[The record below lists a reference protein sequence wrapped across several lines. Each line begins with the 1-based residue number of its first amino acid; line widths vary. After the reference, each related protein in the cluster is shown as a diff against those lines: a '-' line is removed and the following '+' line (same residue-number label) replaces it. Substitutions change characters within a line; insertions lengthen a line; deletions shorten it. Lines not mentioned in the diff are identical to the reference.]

1 MGILEYPRGSSPP
14 NWVATFSSNLFHL
27 PPTLTIF
34 GVELHPSLSRSLI
47 QCDFGRQMIEDMV
60 GIRSSEQQE
69 RYIYAQRV
77 VFQQRICHSNK
88 TERHILI
95 VGFIYQIVLV
105 SYERIVSQRRGEG
118 AERNKYLNPF
128 QNNFLFFLLYLFKFS
143 RFIVDV
149 TKELIHSVY

>member
-1 MGILEYPRGSSPP
+1 
-14 NWVATFSSNLFHL
+14 
-27 PPTLTIF
+27 
-34 GVELHPSLSRSLI
+34 
-47 QCDFGRQMIEDMV
+47 MIEDMV
-60 GIRSSEQQE
+60 GIRSCEQQE

-105 SYERIVSQRRGEG
+105 SYERIVSQKNGRGV
-118 AERNKYLNPF
+118 ERNEYSNPF
-128 QNNFLFFLLYLFKFS
+128 QCNFLEIYFFFFICFKFS

-149 TKELIHSVY
+149 MKELIHSVYGACNLRKNNRDFFTSSFTINSSFST

>member
-1 MGILEYPRGSSPP
+1 
-14 NWVATFSSNLFHL
+14 
-27 PPTLTIF
+27 
-34 GVELHPSLSRSLI
+34 
-47 QCDFGRQMIEDMV
+47 MIEDMV